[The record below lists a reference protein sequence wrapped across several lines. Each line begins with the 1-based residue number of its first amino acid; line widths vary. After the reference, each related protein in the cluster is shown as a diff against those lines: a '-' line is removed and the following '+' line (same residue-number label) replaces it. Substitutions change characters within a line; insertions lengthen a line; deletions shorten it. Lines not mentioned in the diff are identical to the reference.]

1 MAMDNGDLR
10 LATLLSQSV
19 GSQVT
24 RDYILTQI
32 EMWKKWG
39 VLSDDSAT
47 SNNYIDDARRRVYLL
62 MAGQL
67 DDPTL
72 RLNEFHWLQ
81 ALAVHLCFNV
91 DTKCGSN
98 GSIRHALVSYRNAVL
113 SADGR
118 AAPPRPW
125 YDTIADANNRLKNST
140 ALVLVQEG
148 NGENME
154 VPAADDATS
163 GNSPE

>member
-39 VLSDDSAT
+39 ILNDDNDNGAASG
-47 SNNYIDDARRRVYLL
+47 NYIDDARRRVYLL

-81 ALAVHLCFNV
+81 ALAVHCVSMLTQNV
-91 DTKCGSN
+91 AQTG
-98 GSIRHALVSYRNAVL
+98 AL
-113 SADGR
+113 DM
-118 AAPPRPW
+118 
-125 YDTIADANNRLKNST
+125 RL
-140 ALVLVQEG
+140 
-148 NGENME
+148 
-154 VPAADDATS
+154 
-163 GNSPE
+163 

>member
-81 ALAVHLCFNV
+81 ALACTCVSMSTQNVAQTGALDMHL
-91 DTKCGSN
+91 
-98 GSIRHALVSYRNAVL
+98 
-113 SADGR
+113 
-118 AAPPRPW
+118 
-125 YDTIADANNRLKNST
+125 
-140 ALVLVQEG
+140 
-148 NGENME
+148 
-154 VPAADDATS
+154 
-163 GNSPE
+163 